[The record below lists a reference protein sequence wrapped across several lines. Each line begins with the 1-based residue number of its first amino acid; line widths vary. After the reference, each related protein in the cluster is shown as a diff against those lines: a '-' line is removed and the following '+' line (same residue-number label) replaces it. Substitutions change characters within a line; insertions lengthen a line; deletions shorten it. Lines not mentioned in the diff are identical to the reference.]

1 MLKIKIRLNLRQ
13 WLLTMMLIAVTAFKL
28 VPGMGMFYTRSIY
41 PVVGTVL
48 SHISGL
54 VPFALGDVFIAGS
67 IAWVIGYPVY
77 AIGYKKTEKR
87 KALGH
92 VGEYL
97 LWVYVWFYAAWGLNY
112 SQPNIY
118 RRMHMR
124 PVEVDKEAFRQFAY
138 SYADSLNAAFDRM
151 VTTKDGKGKAKAHA
165 ALELLLKRCDK
176 QQAKAEAAIEKGYEQ
191 MGQSARAWGINTPF
205 NHNPKVKTMVFSRLS
220 SMAGVTGSMGPFFCE
235 FTLNADLRP
244 HAYPATYAHEM
255 AHLQGISNEGEANFY
270 SYVVC
275 TTSRDEATRFSG
287 YYHIFF
293 HVIINVREL
302 LGEEEFERFVSGLRP
317 EIMALARNDREYW
330 LALRSP
336 IIDKTQTFF
345 YNLYLKGNNVEE
357 GLKSYSAVIGMIMAW
372 NK

>member
-1 MLKIKIRLNLRQ
+1 
-13 WLLTMMLIAVTAFKL
+13 
-28 VPGMGMFYTRSIY
+28 MGMFYTRSIY

-77 AIGYKKTEKR
+77 AIGYKKTETR
-87 KALGH
+87 RALGH

-151 VTTKDGKGKAKAHA
+151 VTTKDGKAKAHA
-165 ALELLLKRCDK
+165 ALEQLLKRCDK

-191 MGQSARAWGINTPF
+191 MGQNARDWGINTPF

-255 AHLQGISNEGEANFY
+255 AHLLGISNEGEANFY

-275 TTSRDEATRFSG
+275 TSSKDEATRFSG

-302 LGEEEFERFVSGLRP
+302 LGEEEFERFVSCLRP

-357 GLKSYSAVIGMIMAW
+357 GLKSYSAVIGMIMTW
-372 NK
+372 NKQ